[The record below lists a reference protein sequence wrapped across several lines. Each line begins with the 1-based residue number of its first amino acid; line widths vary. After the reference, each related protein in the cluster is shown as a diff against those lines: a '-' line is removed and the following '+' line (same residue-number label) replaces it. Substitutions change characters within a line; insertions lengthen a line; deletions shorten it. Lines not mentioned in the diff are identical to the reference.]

1 MSYSLNWSNRLV
13 REARWRIS
21 SKRRIAGWLEKR
33 LALSNSRWLFL
44 LGVNNSGTTLL
55 NRVLESHP
63 QISGMHPEG
72 QNITRAYPHP
82 AELGVARVWS
92 EREGLFHWTEEDD
105 PAPALRALYDWS
117 YFLTPGQI
125 LLEKSPTNTM
135 RTRWLQR
142 NFAPA
147 SFLSIVRH
155 PYAVCEGIRRRAGHS
170 IERACRHWVRAHQIL
185 LEDLPHLERAKLVR
199 YEDFCDRPVESLHEI
214 QSFLGLTQPFDPSLL
229 STEFNIH
236 NVDNTGLK
244 IENLNPKSVAR
255 LSEDEIRRIDELAGP
270 TMSELGYEVA
280 SRDLPAAHAAG

>member
-1 MSYSLNWSNRLV
+1 MNRAVNWSHMLA
-13 REARWRIS
+13 REARWRLFS
-21 SKRRIAGWLEKR
+21 RQRLVEWLEQR
-33 LALSNSRWLFL
+33 LALSTSRWLFL

-72 QNITRAYPHP
+72 QNISRAYPHP
-82 AELGVARVWS
+82 AQLGVVRVWS
-92 EREGLFHWTEEDD
+92 EREDVLRWTEEDD

-117 YFLTPGQI
+117 YYLAPGQI

-142 NFAPA
+142 NFAAA
-147 SFLSIVRH
+147 SFLAVVRH
-155 PYAVCEGIRRRAGHS
+155 PYAVCEGIRRRASHS

-199 YEDFCDRPVESLHEI
+199 YEDFCDQPIESLQEI
-214 QSFLGLTQPFDPSLL
+214 QSFLKLTHPFDPSLL
-229 STEFNIH
+229 SSEFNIH

-255 LSEDEIRRIDELAGP
+255 LSQNEINQIDELAGP
-270 TMSELGYEVA
+270 TMSQLGYKVA
-280 SRDLPAAHAAG
+280 S